1 MLSRLLYWHFCA
13 SPLPS
18 PVLSLWPAWAYCPA
32 RRFTCFPPSPF
43 SSFRLPLLF
52 LASLASSP
60 SPPFLFPLLPPLF
73 HFSQG
78 ACPKWLC
85 PKRQHPHRPCPK
97 WPFVAMSGASRL
109 VPPMLRSYPGA
120 LHLCAAY
127 AAGANY
133 ADACRGPPA
142 QRLLVF
148 SSLLQIACFLP
159 LRSSWFLGIISVPC
173 SYFSSYAVLSET
185 LRPLTYIILSL
196 PSFLLDDVGS
206 VGSAC
211 GILSGPSS

>member
-1 MLSRLLYWHFCA
+1 
-13 SPLPS
+13 
-18 PVLSLWPAWAYCPA
+18 
-32 RRFTCFPPSPF
+32 
-43 SSFRLPLLF
+43 
-52 LASLASSP
+52 
-60 SPPFLFPLLPPLF
+60 
-73 HFSQG
+73 
-78 ACPKWLC
+78 
-85 PKRQHPHRPCPK
+85 
-97 WPFVAMSGASRL
+97 MSGSSRL

-120 LHLCAAY
+120 LYLCAAY

-173 SYFSSYAVLSET
+173 SYFSSYAALSET
-185 LRPLTYIILSL
+185 LRPLTYIILSF